1 MSSSTLHQFV
11 SELHRGQRW
20 AFAYTGNPSSCVGI
34 KKPHFYLNKR
44 IKAVVCIFFFLLLW
58 GRTCVI
64 YQPPLLV
71 KFPSPYTRHSSVV
84 KWRVARGRGK
94 QHLYSYPRC
103 RNAGNAANLW
113 AVPSSSHIRSR
124 LLHIFLLLCVTEIF
138 TAAVANRRLDC
149 AQITLPENDMQIK
162 ITVKLIWGKRLH
174 VKGIC
179 CIICF
184 LLYCN
189 RAAISGAKE
198 MKASVETPKT
208 AVSQIATGGWLRK
221 WVSVNSLVHTNVY
234 CLYT

>member
-1 MSSSTLHQFV
+1 MH
-11 SELHRGQRW
+11 
-20 AFAYTGNPSSCVGI
+20 
-34 KKPHFYLNKR
+34 
-44 IKAVVCIFFFLLLW
+44 FFFLLLW

-84 KWRVARGRGK
+84 KWHVARGRGK

-162 ITVKLIWGKRLH
+162 ITVKLISGKRLH